1 MSAGYLT
8 LCTLYTLLPLVP
20 TAILKIGSFFFFFF
34 NYPCLIDEEM
44 EGREIM

>member
-1 MSAGYLT
+1 MSAACLT
-8 LCTLYTLLPLVP
+8 LCILYALLPLVP
-20 TAILKIGSFFFFFF
+20 TATLKIGSFFFFFF

>member
-8 LCTLYTLLPLVP
+8 LCTLYALLPLVT
-20 TAILKIGSFFFFFF
+20 TATLKIGSFFFF